1 MRFIG
6 NIEAKTDSKGRVFV
20 PATFRRILRENG
32 VERLIMRKDIFHK
45 CLVLYPEETWNR
57 RLDALQERL
66 NVWDREQQNLMR
78 TFVSKA
84 EEVSLDSNGRI
95 LIPKRYMELAGI
107 KQEVSFIGM
116 NDAIEIWAADKFEE
130 NLMDAETFGIE
141 IEKIMSGGQKNE
153 NNNE

>member
-20 PATFRRILRENG
+20 PATFRRTLRENG
-32 VERLIMRKDIFHK
+32 VEKLIMRKDIFHK
-45 CLVLYPEETWNR
+45 CLVLYPEETWNK

-107 KQEVSFIGM
+107 EQEVSFIGM
-116 NDAIEIWAADKFEE
+116 NDTIEIWATDKFEE
-130 NLMDAETFGIE
+130 NLMDADTFSIE
-141 IEKIMSGGQKNE
+141 IEKTMSGQKNV
-153 NNNE
+153 NDND